1 MVSMRIN
8 LSIAAGNRA
17 TWSEAQEAAIADR
30 VSLSSLTADALRAYL
45 ANRARRL
52 ARQTEAAK

>member
-1 MVSMRIN
+1 MRIN